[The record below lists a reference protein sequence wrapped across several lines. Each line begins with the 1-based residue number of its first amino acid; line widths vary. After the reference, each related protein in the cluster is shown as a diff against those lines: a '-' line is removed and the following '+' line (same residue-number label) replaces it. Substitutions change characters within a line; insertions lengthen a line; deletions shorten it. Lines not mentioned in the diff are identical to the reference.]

1 MLRHPHAIY
10 INPWDPEKHVWIV
23 DDHNQAL
30 FKFTHD
36 GKQLVQ
42 TIGTVGRKG
51 ADATHFDRP
60 TFMAFLPDG
69 SMFVAD
75 GYNGNRVVKF
85 DKDGKF
91 VTAWGERGGPG
102 GRETRPNYFN
112 VVHGIAADPVTRRIY
127 VSDRGNRRMQ
137 VFDENGKFIDQW
149 PFNNPSSVNFVYANG
164 DGTVWAFEDPTAK
177 VVKDDREGHLL
188 YAWGSLSDYP
198 GGFLNMHGASV
209 DPDGNLYIA
218 EVGNGRVQ
226 KFRPRPGARPELL
239 VGKPPAARP

>member
-1 MLRHPHAIY
+1 MLRRPHAVY
-10 INPWDPEKHVWIV
+10 INPYDPEKHVWIV

-51 ADATHFDRP
+51 ADATHFNRP

-85 DKDGKF
+85 DKDGNSSPHG
-91 VTAWGERGGPG
+91 VSEANLAVGRRVRTTSTSSTALP
-102 GRETRPNYFN
+102 
-112 VVHGIAADPVTRRIY
+112 ADPVTRRIY

-164 DGTVWAFEDPTAK
+164 DGAVWAFDDPTAK
-177 VVKDDREGHLL
+177 VVKYDREGRLL
-188 YAWGSLSDYP
+188 YAWGSLGDYP

-209 DPDGNLYIA
+209 DPDGNLYTC
-218 EVGNGRVQ
+218 
-226 KFRPRPGARPELL
+226 
-239 VGKPPAARP
+239 